1 MYQMKKDPIRY
12 KSVRAPSGRRTSR
25 TPEGRPEESAAT
37 SSPHESYHGASMVME
52 APAVMS
58 SAAHVRSL
66 PRRLGGNI
74 VNYLVRAEP
83 CKTAATEPTPAQLI
97 QSLKLGLP
105 VQELDDLRSS
115 LDVSM
120 ERLVPMLGISK
131 ATLHRRM
138 AAGRLDP
145 AESDRVVRFARLLGR
160 AVIVLESV
168 ESARRWLSSPQIG
181 LGGAVPLE
189 YAETELGAR
198 EVENLLGRI
207 EYGVYA

>member
-1 MYQMKKDPIRY
+1 MYQMKRKPVQY
-12 KSVRAPSGRRTSR
+12 KSVRASSGRRTSR
-25 TPEGRPEESAAT
+25 AREGSLEESTAT
-37 SSPHESYHGASMVME
+37 GGQHESHLGSSMVME
-52 APAVMS
+52 TAAVMS
-58 SAAHVRSL
+58 GAAPVRSVPKKL
-66 PRRLGGNI
+66 AGNI
-74 VNYLVRAEP
+74 VHFLVRAEP
-83 CKTAATEPTPAQLI
+83 CKTTAAEPTPAQLI

>member
-1 MYQMKKDPIRY
+1 MYQMKKEPIRY
-12 KSVRAPSGRRTSR
+12 KGVRASSGRRTSR
-25 TPEGRPEESAAT
+25 TPEGRPEENAAT
-37 SSPHESYHGASMVME
+37 GSQHESYHGASIVME
-52 APAVMS
+52 TAAGMS
-58 SAAHVRSL
+58 SAAPVRSL

-74 VNYLVRAEP
+74 VHFLVRAEP
-83 CKTAATEPTPAQLI
+83 GKAAAAEHTPAQLI

-120 ERLVPMLGISK
+120 EKLVPMLGISK

-145 AESDRVVRFARLLGR
+145 AESDRVVRFAKLMGL
-160 AVIVLESV
+160 AVMVMESV